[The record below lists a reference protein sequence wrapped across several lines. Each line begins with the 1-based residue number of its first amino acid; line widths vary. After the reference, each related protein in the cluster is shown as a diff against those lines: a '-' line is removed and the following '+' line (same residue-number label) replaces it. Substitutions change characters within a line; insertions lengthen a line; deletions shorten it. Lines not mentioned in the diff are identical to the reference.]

1 MARRD
6 RSTLWRTQNFLR
18 DPKLVEAIVG
28 RADIGKTDTVYD
40 LGAGRGAITNAL
52 ARRAGRVVAIEKDP
66 RLFERLRARFA
77 DGGKVDV
84 RHADILTHAL
94 PRRDYIVFANPP
106 FDATAAI
113 VRRLT
118 TAVVPPR
125 DAYLVLQ
132 NEAAQRYLGRPR
144 QTLAALLIAPWF
156 SVRIVYRFA
165 RADFVPPP
173 MVDAVLVRLH
183 KRGPP
188 LVAANDAQAYRDFVV
203 ACFVSWRPSVG
214 EALRQL
220 IGSGPASRV
229 FTRAKLDPAA
239 RPSQLTFGEWLGLF
253 HRAHEQD
260 RVRHAIV
267 GAEQQL
273 RRRQRRMHRVHRTR
287 APRDALGSR
296 GSDQNEAK
304 PCDVVAN
311 ASDRRGHMGEVSRAC
326 IRGTAPRG

>member
-52 ARRAGRVVAIEKDP
+52 SRRAGRVIAIEKDP
-66 RLFERLRARFA
+66 RLSELLRARFA
-77 DGGKVDV
+77 DSGKVDV
-84 RHADILTHAL
+84 RQADILTHAL

-106 FDATAAI
+106 FDVTAAI

-118 TAVVPPR
+118 TAPVPPR

-132 NEAAQRYLGRPR
+132 HEAAQRYLGRPR

-220 IGSGPASRV
+220 IGSGRASRAL
-229 FTRAKLDPAA
+229 TRAEIDPAA
-239 RPSQLTFGEWLGLF
+239 RPSALSFPDWLELF
-253 HRAHEQD
+253 RRAVELDH
-260 RVRHAIV
+260 RVRTAFS
-267 GAEQQL
+267 GAEQRL
-273 RRRQRRMHRVHRTR
+273 RRRQRRIQRVHRTR
-287 APRDALGSR
+287 APRDALGPP
-296 GSDQNEAK
+296 GLDQA
-304 PCDVVAN
+304 
-311 ASDRRGHMGEVSRAC
+311 RRRMSRA
-326 IRGTAPRG
+326 RSASSVTTARTLVARSP